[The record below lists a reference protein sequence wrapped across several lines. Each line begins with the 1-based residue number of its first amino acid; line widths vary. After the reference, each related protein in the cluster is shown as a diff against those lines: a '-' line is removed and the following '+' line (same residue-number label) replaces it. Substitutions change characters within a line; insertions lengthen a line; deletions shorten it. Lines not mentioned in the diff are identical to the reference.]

1 MGSIA
6 SMCQL
11 DRPEMTIGKGEATAI
26 LKIRGMNRAGR
37 AERFRHA
44 AGKLDGILR
53 VDIDYIL
60 DTATVEYDPD
70 KLTRAQVNSL
80 HHDEG

>member
-11 DRPEMTIGKGEATAI
+11 DRTGMTIGKGEATAI
-26 LKIRGMNRAGR
+26 LKIQGMNRAGR

-44 AGKLDGILR
+44 ADKLDGILR

-70 KLTRAQVNSL
+70 KLTRAQINSL

>member
-1 MGSIA
+1 
-6 SMCQL
+6 
-11 DRPEMTIGKGEATAI
+11 MTTGKGEATAI
-26 LKIRGMNRAGR
+26 LKIQGMSNAGR

-44 AGKLDGILR
+44 ADKLDGVLQ

-60 DTATVEYDPD
+60 DTATIRYDPNR
-70 KLTRAQVNSL
+70 LTLAQVNSL